1 MREFF
6 YEVYIVTK
14 FQPNKLNV
22 SYKDEIGTKD
32 FLFPRKYT
40 LTHSDEDGELF
51 LSIGK
56 RYDLDQINYNV
67 RDEVLGSWEKN
78 DKNDKVYLLITLEI
92 DNGDDIGNTINRDKI
107 FRQELTLALVA
118 VIYGDNL
125 FLENNKELYES
136 PIRVKFNSKF
146 SEYDTLEEWGKVKDY
161 KYNFERCKNEF
172 PNYKFNP
179 FPILPPVQSPG
190 YMKAVKEKKKQRD
203 SAIERALIA
212 ILEPYIS
219 SEVYTLFGKDTPY
232 CIKQAEV
239 MDAKAVNT
247 YGPCSEEYEIVIGL
261 KVGKRPPFYNNM
273 IITFLIDE
281 NGAKV
286 KNVKNPRDK

>member
-1 MREFF
+1 M
-6 YEVYIVTK
+6 TK

-22 SYKDEIGTKD
+22 SYKDEIGTKN

-56 RYDLDQINYNV
+56 SYDLDQINYNV
-67 RDEVLGSWEKN
+67 RDEVLGSWEKD
-78 DKNDKVYLLITLEI
+78 DKDYLLITLEV
-92 DNGDDIGNTINRDKI
+92 DNGDAIGNTINRDRI
-107 FRQELTLALVA
+107 FRQELTLALMA
-118 VIYGDNL
+118 IIYGDNL
-125 FLENNKELYES
+125 FLENNKELYEA

-146 SEYDTLEEWGKVKDY
+146 SEYDTLEDWGKVKNY
-161 KYNFERCKNEF
+161 RYNFERCNNGL
-172 PNYKFNP
+172 PNYKFNT

-203 SAIERALIA
+203 RAIEMALITM
-212 ILEPYIS
+212 LDSHIS

-232 CIKQAEV
+232 CIKKSEV
-239 MDAKAVNT
+239 IDARAVNT

-281 NGAKV
+281 KGVKI
-286 KNVKNPRDK
+286 KNVKNPRYK

>member
-1 MREFF
+1 M
-6 YEVYIVTK
+6 IK
-14 FQPNKLNV
+14 FQPDKLNV
-22 SYKDEIGTKD
+22 SYKDEIGTKNS
-32 FLFPRKYT
+32 LLTRKYT
-40 LTHSDEDGELF
+40 LTHSDESGELF

-56 RYDLDQINYNV
+56 KYDLDKINYNV
-67 RDEVLGSWEKN
+67 RDEVLGSWEKD
-78 DKNDKVYLLITLEI
+78 DKEYLLITLEV
-92 DNGDDIGNTINRDKI
+92 DNGEDLSNTVKRDKI

-118 VIYGDNL
+118 IIYGDNL
-125 FLENNKELYES
+125 FFENNKELYEA

-146 SEYDTLEEWGKVKDY
+146 SEYDTLEDWGKVRDY
-161 KYNFERCKNEF
+161 KYNFERCKNEL

-179 FPILPPVQSPG
+179 FPILPPVQSSG

-203 SAIERALIA
+203 SAIEMALIT

-232 CIKQAEV
+232 CIKRSEV

-281 NGAKV
+281 NGVKV
-286 KNVKNPRDK
+286 KNVKNPRYK